1 MKKKNLFCS
10 IILILFLFALFSCN
24 SAKRNWEKALQ
35 QNTVTGFREYLQKYP
50 ESEFAGIAAQKF
62 DSLDWVQT
70 LAGMDSIKMAQYLE
84 NHLKG
89 SHVEEARILLD
100 SLQWEKACA
109 LKDTSRIKNLLIKN
123 PLSKFREKGEAIIW
137 EVEWPPVKFAR
148 KGSVTISSKK
158 YGGLGIISGTMYQS
172 SLFFGAMDQMSGA
185 RDIKGMIITENGL
198 KKICDEYPIPG
209 LPAIFIWREFISE
222 NAETARKLGIQK
234 GVAYLIGCDGK
245 ILHIRK
251 VDLNKSDDQLCA
263 DFGIVV
269 H

>member
-1 MKKKNLFCS
+1 MKDLNIKF
-10 IILILFLFALFSCN
+10 LFLIIVSFFLCYCN
-24 SAKRNWEKALQ
+24 PARKNWEKALQ
-35 QNTVTGFREYLQKYP
+35 NNTISGYQEYLQKYP
-50 ESEFAGIAAQKF
+50 ESEFAGLAELKY

-70 LAGMDSIKMAQYLE
+70 FASMDSLKLAQYLE
-84 NHLKG
+84 NHPKG
-89 SHVEEARILLD
+89 NYIKNANLILD
-100 SLQWEKACA
+100 SLDWEKAFA
-109 LKDTSRIKNLLIKN
+109 LKDTARIKKLLIKN
-123 PLSKFREKGEAIIW
+123 PLSSFRGRGEAIIW
-137 EVEWPPVKFAR
+137 EVEWPPKKFAQ

-172 SLFFGAMDQMSGA
+172 SPFFGSMDQMSGA
-185 RDIKGMIITENGL
+185 RDIKGMIITGNGL

-245 ILHIRK
+245 ILPIRK
-251 VDLNKSDDQLCA
+251 VDLSKSDDQLCA
-263 DFGIVV
+263 EFGIVV